1 MERGDKAAASTDL
14 LRTRGGDATKG
25 CILLNYLSEG
35 FLQGF
40 ALIFSGNEEVWSAV
54 AVTLKLS
61 GLSMLVTL
69 LFGVPAGFALGYFTF
84 PGKGFLRLLV
94 DTLLSIPTVVVGLF
108 VYAFISNRG
117 PLGQF
122 ELLFTIPGMAIGQ
135 TILALPI
142 VVALT
147 ASAVESADSRL
158 RFTLLTL
165 GARGRRLL
173 LSTLWEGRHQILLA
187 AVTAY
192 GRVTA
197 EVGVSM
203 MLGGNIKWHTRTVT
217 TAITLETGKGE
228 FSTGIALG
236 VLLLCLSF
244 VLNWSVSFLR
254 RRGAA

>member
-1 MERGDKAAASTDL
+1 M
-14 LRTRGGDATKG
+14 KG
-25 CILLNYLSEG
+25 CCALNYLSEG
-35 FLQGF
+35 FIQGF
-40 ALIFSGNEEVWSAV
+40 SLLFSGDEEVWSAV
-54 AVTLKLS
+54 FETLRLS
-61 GLSMLVTL
+61 SLSMSVSL
-69 LFGVPAGFALGYFTF
+69 LIGIPAGFALGHFSF
-84 PGKGFLRLLV
+84 PGRRGIRLLV

-108 VYAFISNRG
+108 VYSFISNRG
-117 PLGQF
+117 PFGRF
-122 ELLFTIPGMAIGQ
+122 ELLFTTTGMAIGQ

-142 VVALT
+142 IIALT
-147 ASAVESADSRL
+147 ASAVENTDRRL

-173 LSTLWEGRHQILLA
+173 LSTLWEARHQILLA

-217 TAITLETGKGE
+217 TAITLETGKGN
-228 FSTGIALG
+228 FATGIALG

-244 VLNWSVSFLR
+244 GLNWSVSFLR
-254 RRGAA
+254 GRSAV